1 VWGTTAFSQQTPLPV
16 DPAQPSPEPE
26 SLEDAPAETL
36 PGVFAGKWRW
46 VNVGPREVGRMY
58 DVAIS
63 NEDPDVVATI
73 SETGAVWISE
83 DGMVTWTQVLAE
95 SRDGLGTGS
104 ADEDLLIGVEARV
117 DEIRG
122 DLSFDDLEVD
132 PDDYVDDPDG
142 LAAAMD
148 EMAAAAEELA
158 DSAAAATAE
167 ALDQVRG
174 EVADGVFFESDSA
187 SWKSFKNERESRLYN
202 RVWFDRSGRLLAG
215 RGDGI
220 HVSLNRGVSWT
231 QVLETR
237 VTALI
242 EIPQR
247 GFWIAGTSDGVRYSD
262 DLVNWT
268 DRFDGTEA
276 VQIWDLK
283 SDGTWVYAATSS
295 GLWLSTEGQSW
306 QQVGMYTGDYR
317 ALLPVEEGNGL
328 LLSSGRSVRLSRD
341 GGFTLLPDQGTP
353 LSGAHDLM
361 GIAPGHVL
369 VATSEGPWESVDGGE
384 TWVPL
389 NDGLSESL
397 SYAYGL
403 ARSGLSVLMA
413 SGDGVYQLTPLSG
426 ARRPRTELGQDV
438 GLEEWIDL
446 HALMGTAMSRR
457 ELVVSVGSRALA
469 ATLPEVTIQGSYL
482 PRDTLKYA
490 PLAGSARE
498 FSSVWAMGLILKWTG
513 SRPSRPDLNP
523 VTIGT
528 DVEVTS
534 SLSPATLGGAVRRS
548 ANSYA
553 AATAV
558 KVIDL
563 YGVRSELVA
572 IRAATRQAPL
582 REQVERELKILELEA
597 QLDHITNGAVS
608 AWRSQ

>member
-1 VWGTTAFSQQTPLPV
+1 
-16 DPAQPSPEPE
+16 
-26 SLEDAPAETL
+26 
-36 PGVFAGKWRW
+36 
-46 VNVGPREVGRMY
+46 MY

-63 NEDPDVVATI
+63 PEDPEVVATI
-73 SETGAVWISE
+73 SETGGVWISV
-83 DGMVTWTQVLAE
+83 DGMATWTQVLAD
-95 SRDGLGTGS
+95 SRAGLGMGS

-122 DLSFDDLEVD
+122 DLSFDDMEVD

-142 LAAAMD
+142 LAAALD
-148 EMAAAAEELA
+148 ELEAAAEEMA

-174 EVADGVFFESDSA
+174 EVADGVFFELNSA
-187 SWKSFKNERESRLYN
+187 SWQAFKNERESGVYN
-202 RVWFDRSGRLLAG
+202 RVWFDGSGRLLAS
-215 RGDGI
+215 REDGF
-220 HVSLNRGVSWT
+220 HVSANRGVSWT
-231 QVLETR
+231 QVLESR

-242 EIPQR
+242 EMPQR

-268 DRFDGTEA
+268 DRVDGTETL
-276 VQIWDLK
+276 QIWDLK
-283 SDGTWVYAATSS
+283 RDGAWVFAATSA

-306 QQVGMYTGDYR
+306 QQIGMNTWGYR
-317 ALLPVEEGNGL
+317 TLLPVEEGSGL

-341 GGFTLLPDQGTP
+341 GGFTLLPDLGTP
-353 LSGAHDLM
+353 LSGVHELM

-369 VATSEGPWESVDGGE
+369 AATSEGPWESVDGGE

-397 SYAYGL
+397 SYAHGL

-413 SGDGVYQLTPLSG
+413 SGDGVYQLSPPSMET
-426 ARRPRTELGQDV
+426 RPRIELGQGVDV
-438 GLEEWIDL
+438 EEWIDL
-446 HALMGTAMSRR
+446 HALMGTAMSRP

-490 PLAGSARE
+490 PIAGSTRE

-528 DVEVTS
+528 EVEVTS

-548 ANSYA
+548 ANNYA
-553 AATAV
+553 AATAA
-558 KVIDL
+558 KVVDL
-563 YGVRSELVA
+563 YGVRAELVA
-572 IRAATRQAPL
+572 IRAATPQAPL
-582 REQVERELKILELEA
+582 REQVDRELKILELEA